1 MSTLTVTINRLGAHG
16 HGIANT
22 AEGPVYVPHAL
33 PGETVAIAR
42 NGSHGTL
49 LSTAI
54 SSPDRVA
61 PLCRHFD
68 PDRDAC
74 GGCSLQHLAEQPY
87 TDFKRDLVVEALR
100 SKGLTPHVEPLVT
113 CDLGQRRRTVFSARR
128 TDKGLLL
135 GFNRAETNHIVSVE
149 ECPVAAPAIMAQLDA
164 LRSIATALTGGSESF
179 RLTVLETLAGLDVA
193 AEGVKPL
200 DEKRRRAAIET
211 VMRLSAIARVS
222 VNGEILIEP
231 RKPLVDFGGVLA
243 APPPGAF
250 MQATKEAEDA
260 MAALVLAH
268 VGKAKRVL
276 DLFAGSG
283 TFALRV
289 ARTARVHAVEGEDKP
304 LKALDLAARTTQ
316 GLKPVTVE
324 KRDLFRRP
332 LTAQELKVYD
342 AVVFDPPRAGA
353 EAQVRELARA
363 GVKKVAA
370 VSCNPLTLARDLR
383 LLVDQGYEIRSVIP
397 VDQFL
402 WSPHVEAVAL
412 LQR

>member
-1 MSTLTVTINRLGAHG
+1 MSTLTVTIDRLGAQG
-16 HGIANT
+16 HGIAST

-42 NGSHGTL
+42 NGSHGAL
-49 LSTAI
+49 LST
-54 SSPDRVA
+54 SVVSPDRVA
-61 PLCRHFD
+61 PICRHFD

-74 GGCSLQHLAEQPY
+74 GGCSLQHLAEAPY
-87 TDFKRDLVVEALR
+87 RAFKRSLIVDALR
-100 SKGLTPHVEPLVT
+100 SKGLMPEVEPLVS
-113 CDLGQRRRTVFSARR
+113 CGLGQRRRTVFTARR

-135 GFNRAETNHIVSVE
+135 GFNRAETNHIVSIE
-149 ECPVAAPAIMAQLDA
+149 ECPVAAPAIVAQLDA
-164 LRSIATALTGGSESF
+164 LRSVAASIAGGSESF
-179 RLTVLETLAGLDVA
+179 RLTVLNTLSGLDVA

-200 DEKRRRAAIET
+200 DDKRRRAAIET
-211 VMRLSAIARVS
+211 VMRLGAIARVS

-231 RKPLVDFGGVLA
+231 RKPLVDFGGALVT
-243 APPPGAF
+243 PPPGAF

-260 MAALVLAH
+260 MAALVSAH
-268 VGKAKRVL
+268 VGKSKRVL

-283 TFALRV
+283 TFALRL
-289 ARTARVHAVEGEDKP
+289 ARAARVHAVEGEDKP
-304 LKALDLAARTTQ
+304 LRALDQAARATQ

-332 LTAQELKVYD
+332 LTTQELKVFD

-353 EAQVRELARA
+353 EAQVRELARS
-363 GVKKVAA
+363 GVRKVAA

-383 LLVDQGYEIRSVIP
+383 LLVDGGYEIRSVVP